1 MITKE
6 KIKAEIDNLED
17 DYLEILY
24 RIIKALEMPIG
35 EVTEQTEKI
44 SKQSPK
50 GQAEWH
56 RFIRETYGCLS
67 ETPIERGDQGEYEAR
82 EAIG

>member
-6 KIKAEIDNLED
+6 KIKTEIDNLKD

-35 EVTEQTEKI
+35 EVAEQTESI
-44 SKQSPK
+44 NKQSPK
-50 GQAEWH
+50 EQAEWH

-67 ETPIERGDQGEYEAR
+67 ESPIERGDQGVYEVR

>member
-6 KIKAEIDNLED
+6 KIKTEIDNLKD

-35 EVTEQTEKI
+35 EVAEQTETK
-44 SKQSPK
+44 STQSSK

-56 RFIRETYGCLS
+56 SFIRETYGCLS
-67 ETPIERGDQGEYEAR
+67 ETPIERGDQGEYEVR
-82 EAIG
+82 EAIR